1 MGRLSWIEGWWPV
14 LYRDRWL
21 ACDHRERVAGELRSE
36 TKSDWKTN
44 WRGKWVVKYFR
55 MQILSKQAAA
65 RVEEGKKRNVDGVV
79 NDVVR

>member
-1 MGRLSWIEGWWPV
+1 V

>member
-1 MGRLSWIEGWWPV
+1 
-14 LYRDRWL
+14 
-21 ACDHRERVAGELRSE
+21 
-36 TKSDWKTN
+36 
-44 WRGKWVVKYFR
+44 